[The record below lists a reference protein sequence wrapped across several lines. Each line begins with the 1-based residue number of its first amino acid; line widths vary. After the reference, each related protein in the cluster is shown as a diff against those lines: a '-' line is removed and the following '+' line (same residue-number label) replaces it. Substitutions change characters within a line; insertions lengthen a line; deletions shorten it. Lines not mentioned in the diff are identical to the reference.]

1 MIVTANVNV
10 MIDIVD
16 ISSIIGVMDIMQ
28 THQEIA
34 LANAQVVLLDKIQQ
48 QLV

>member
-1 MIVTANVNV
+1 MVLVLNIAL
-10 MIDIVD
+10 
-16 ISSIIGVMDIMQ
+16 MDIMQ